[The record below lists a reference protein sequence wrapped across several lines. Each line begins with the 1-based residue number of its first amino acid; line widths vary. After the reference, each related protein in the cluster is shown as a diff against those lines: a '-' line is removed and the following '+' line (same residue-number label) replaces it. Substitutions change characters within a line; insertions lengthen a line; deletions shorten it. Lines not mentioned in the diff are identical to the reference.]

1 KFISGKSNQLKYA
14 FASEDSEAFF
24 TPKDLSI
31 IGTNEY
37 TLGLYVFG
45 DFSNNELQ
53 AEFSVDGDVKYAK
66 IATLNFAGWKYQE
79 IDLKNVLPEGISYQF
94 TGLKVVKRQGL
105 LSNSGDLFVD
115 NMMLYKTPTGL
126 NKTELKNIAVYPNP
140 AKDVINVDWN
150 KNETPTITVY
160 ALSGV
165 KITSTKATNINVS
178 NLSEGIYML
187 KVEGKD
193 KTFTTPVAVV
203 K

>member
-1 KFISGKSNQLKYA
+1 
-14 FASEDSEAFF
+14 
-24 TPKDLSI
+24 
-31 IGTNEY
+31 
-37 TLGLYVFG
+37 
-45 DFSNNELQ
+45 
-53 AEFSVDGDVKYAK
+53 
-66 IATLNFAGWKYQE
+66 
-79 IDLKNVLPEGISYQF
+79 
-94 TGLKVVKRQGL
+94 
-105 LSNSGDLFVD
+105 
-115 NMMLYKTPTGL
+115 TGL